1 LLGCE
6 GAVVTEPATAF
17 GDLQDAFGGE
27 GGRGMEIV
35 RMVMDVL
42 QVIIGA
48 LATLASLVLAMQNLS
63 R

>member
-1 LLGCE
+1 
-6 GAVVTEPATAF
+6 
-17 GDLQDAFGGE
+17 
-27 GGRGMEIV
+27 MEIV